1 MCAPG
6 DPATKYECRLC
17 GSNYSRLEYLKRHER
32 KHQDIRPFKC
42 PKCAKEFAR
51 SDVLL
56 RHRRR
61 QHPDDPT
68 LPPAQTHNTSGSNVS
83 PPLPSPTSPTTSP
96 TRRRR
101 RAGTNGSSNSSSRI
115 SPPLPPLSVNTTIPP
130 SASHATGQTSA
141 GGMPL
146 ATSPDTLP
154 TPLEN
159 ILHGSHFPLVP
170 PFQLSSSPSHP
181 GLSGLSGLSAN
192 SAAAAAA
199 AAAVAAGN
207 ISPEVLQ
214 HIWPDA
220 FSANGLRYGTGAA
233 SEYEQDEYGFRTT
246 ANSGSNGNSNSS
258 SGAHRFSAAQW
269 EAAGF
274 GAAGAGNAVAAAA
287 AMGSAQSTSSHS
299 PGSSNLFPSPSLLSD
314 PALATSPPT
323 SISISPPAGPSP
335 NDGSGVPLEAV
346 LSGGY
351 DDVSMSD
358 VEGALSGESDAEHSH
373 LSGPEMPLHAQDQR
387 VSTAAAPANGSSAS
401 DLQQQQQQSI
411 AAYLQ
416 RSAGGRDRDPFLA
429 EQTLLKIDGSRM
441 ELIRGVCN
449 RDPSDRFYV
458 PPGFFAY
465 CYQVPR
471 WKLPRLSILCSLASR
486 SLNGML
492 VHLPF
497 VHEPTFRLA
506 NLPGP
511 LAFAIC
517 SVGGVGGVMSV
528 RPHKP
533 DFNEVASWG
542 QEILPQ
548 VRIEKADMLVR
559 NFHKQKKGMTRL
571 EMLAVVQALMLY
583 NAPSLMSGDDCDR
596 LVGHLFLGT
605 IVTIARQAGL
615 FVATAEHAS
624 NGAFSREQMA
634 WLLEPGNE
642 TALDNKWKDWIQS
655 ETYRRAAFLVYIL
668 DTLSSLES
676 SIPAIVHPNHIAH
689 IPLPAPD
696 LLWQAS
702 TAQEWGMAMTVH
714 HAAQGVTLDQ
724 AMQDILRPVPS
735 HNPDVG
741 SGAESAATSAGDD
754 AKFAEM
760 GPFARIVVILTLVRG
775 LMTFGEGEKAGGP
788 VTKRWAL
795 GGMASGRWWNEGEV
809 LDAYQA
815 ALQRW
820 KKRWSSDRLC
830 PHPGVTRPQSIFDL
844 PEASDDPTPHASSPR
859 PNAPRRESSNST
871 TTGSATPT
879 SAQSPQY
886 ALVNHASPY
895 YWFAQMLISIVRS
908 NMTHGRQEGGATAST
923 AEDELDADK
932 DAEGMR
938 SDEQTRPNRFLGTDL
953 RRMLFVAR
961 EYGMQHA
968 P

>member
-1 MCAPG
+1 M
-6 DPATKYECRLC
+6 
-17 GSNYSRLEYLKRHER
+17 
-32 KHQDIRPFKC
+32 
-42 PKCAKEFAR
+42 
-51 SDVLL
+51 
-56 RHRRR
+56 
-61 QHPDDPT
+61 
-68 LPPAQTHNTSGSNVS
+68 
-83 PPLPSPTSPTTSP
+83 
-96 TRRRR
+96 
-101 RAGTNGSSNSSSRI
+101 TNGSSNSSSRI
-115 SPPLPPLSVNTTIPP
+115 SPPLPPLAVNTQIAGA
-130 SASHATGQTSA
+130 ASQASGV
-141 GGMPL
+141 PL
-146 ATSPDTLP
+146 TSPDPLP

-159 ILHGSHFPLVP
+159 MLHGGHFPLVP

-181 GLSGLSGLSAN
+181 GLSGAQGG
-192 SAAAAAA
+192 
-199 AAAVAAGN
+199 GN

-233 SEYEQDEYGFRTT
+233 GEYEQDEYGFRTT
-246 ANSGSNGNSNSS
+246 ANSNSS
-258 SGAHRFSAAQW
+258 QRFVATSQGWADAAS
-269 EAAGF
+269 F
-274 GAAGAGNAVAAAA
+274 GTGAGNAVAAAA

-323 SISISPPAGPSP
+323 SISISPPSGPSP
-335 NDGSGVPLEAV
+335 DTGVPLEAV

-358 VEGALSGESDAEHSH
+358 VEGALSGESDAELHSA
-373 LSGPEMPLHAQDQR
+373 GDMPLQHQQEQIAQAQAA
-387 VSTAAAPANGSSAS
+387 VSAAQAHANGSAA
-401 DLQQQQQQSI
+401 DAQQQQQQQQQAV

-416 RSAGGRDRDPFLA
+416 RSTPRDRDAFLA

-449 RDPSDRFYV
+449 RDPTDRFYV

-506 NLPGP
+506 SLPGP

-624 NGAFSREQMA
+624 NASFSREQMV

-642 TALDNKWKDWIQS
+642 STLDTKWRDWIQV

-668 DTLSSLES
+668 DSLSSLES

-696 LLWQAS
+696 LLWQAT
-702 TAQEWGMAMTVH
+702 TAREWGLAMSVH

-735 HNPDVG
+735 HNPEP
-741 SGAESAATSAGDD
+741 AEESAATSAADD

-844 PEASDDPTPHASSPR
+844 PEADDPVSSPR
-859 PNAPRRESSNST
+859 PHPARRSSSNST

-879 SAQSPQY
+879 SGQSPQY

-932 DAEGMR
+932 DGEGMR

>member
-68 LPPAQTHNTSGSNVS
+68 LPPVQTHNTSGTGT
-83 PPLPSPTSPTTSP
+83 PPVPSPTSPTAP
-96 TRRRR
+96 RRRR
-101 RAGTNGSSNSSSRI
+101 RATTNGSSSSNSRV
-115 SPPLPPLSVNTTIPP
+115 SPPLPPLGVNTQVQPVT
-130 SASHATGQTSA
+130 SQSSGVTASSGPT
-141 GGMPL
+141 L
-146 ATSPDTLP
+146 SPDLP
-154 TPLEN
+154 SPLEG
-159 ILHGSHFPLVP
+159 ILHSNSFPLVP
-170 PFQLSSSPSHP
+170 PFQLSSP
-181 GLSGLSGLSAN
+181 
-192 SAAAAAA
+192 AAAIAS
-199 AAAVAAGN
+199 GS

-214 HIWPDA
+214 HIWPEA
-220 FSANGLRYGTGAA
+220 FSANGLRYGTGA
-233 SEYEQDEYGFRTT
+233 SGEYEQDEYGFRTT
-246 ANSGSNGNSNSS
+246 TNANRYVSS
-258 SGAHRFSAAQW
+258 AQSW
-269 EAAGF
+269 ADAAGF
-274 GAAGAGNAVAAAA
+274 GQGAGNAIAAAA

-299 PGSSNLFPSPSLLSD
+299 PGSTNLFPSPSLLSD

-323 SISISPPAGPSP
+323 SVSISPPPGTSP
-335 NDGSGVPLEAV
+335 NDGAGVPLEAV

-351 DDVSMSD
+351 EDVCMSD
-358 VEGALSGESDAEHSH
+358 VELSAGEASDHD
-373 LSGPEMPLHAQDQR
+373 PLAGTGELPLQHQQEQIAQAQAA
-387 VSTAAAPANGSSAS
+387 VNAQAAAAHSAPS
-401 DLQQQQQQSI
+401 PDTQQAAV

-416 RSAGGRDRDPFLA
+416 GTSSRDRDAFLA
-429 EQTLLKIDGSRM
+429 EQTMLKIDGSRM

-449 RDPSDRFYV
+449 RDPTDRFYV

-506 NLPGP
+506 SLPGP

-542 QEILPQ
+542 QEIMPQ

-559 NFHKQKKGMTRL
+559 NFHKQKRGMTRL

-624 NGAFSREQMA
+624 NAAYSCEHIT
-634 WLLEPGNE
+634 WLLEPGNDA
-642 TALDNKWKDWIQS
+642 ALERKWKDWILS

-676 SIPAIVHPNHIAH
+676 SIPAIVHPNHVAH

-696 LLWQAS
+696 LLWQAQS
-702 TAQEWGMAMTVH
+702 AREWGVGMTVH
-714 HAAQGVTLDQ
+714 HSAQGVSLDQ
-724 AMQDILRPVPS
+724 AMKDVLRPVAS
-735 HNPDVG
+735 HSPLGD
-741 SGAESAATSAGDD
+741 ESAGTSAADD
-754 AKFAEM
+754 AKFTEM
-760 GPFARIVVILTLVRG
+760 GPFARIIVILTLVRG
-775 LMTFGEGEKAGGP
+775 LMTLGEGEKAGGP

-795 GGMASGRWWNEGEV
+795 EGMTSGKWWNEPEV
-809 LDAYQA
+809 LEAYQS

-820 KKRWSSDRLC
+820 KKRWSADRLC
-830 PHPGVTRPQSIFDL
+830 PHPFTTATARYSDL
-844 PEASDDPTPHASSPR
+844 PEGLDLDEPLPSPLDPR
-859 PNAPRRESSNST
+859 PAPPHRSSSNST
-871 TTGSATPT
+871 ATPT
-879 SAQSPQY
+879 TPGGGATGTTLSNLSSNQSPQY

-895 YWFAQMLISIVRS
+895 YWFAQMLISIIRAHIAAQDPASVGA
-908 NMTHGRQEGGATAST
+908 NVDDEQDDQATA
-923 AEDELDADK
+923 
-932 DAEGMR
+932 GMR
-938 SDEQTRPNRFLGTDL
+938 NDDQAVPNRFVGTDL